1 VWLPIPL
8 FPDYEASTDGRIRSL
23 ERTVKQTN
31 GSTRTFPSKVLK
43 PGYNK
48 KGYAIVT
55 LIGPDRSRNTRL
67 VHRLILETYHRP
79 RWDGEECC
87 HVDGNPSNNHIDNI
101 YWGTPADN
109 MKDKIAH
116 GTYVRGERVGNSVL
130 TEEQVL
136 KIYEIT
142 RQPCNLDDLAAEYGV
157 SRSGIEAI
165 KYRKYWKWLTD
176 PTSP

>member
-1 VWLPIPL
+1 
-8 FPDYEASTDGRIRSL
+8 
-23 ERTVKQTN
+23 
-31 GSTRTFPSKVLK
+31 
-43 PGYNK
+43 
-48 KGYAIVT
+48 
-55 LIGPDRSRNTRL
+55 
-67 VHRLILETYHRP
+67 
-79 RWDGEECC
+79 
-87 HVDGNPSNNHIDNI
+87 
-101 YWGTPADN
+101 

-157 SRSGIEAI
+157 SRSAIEAI
-165 KYRKYWKWLTD
+165 KYRYNWTWLTD